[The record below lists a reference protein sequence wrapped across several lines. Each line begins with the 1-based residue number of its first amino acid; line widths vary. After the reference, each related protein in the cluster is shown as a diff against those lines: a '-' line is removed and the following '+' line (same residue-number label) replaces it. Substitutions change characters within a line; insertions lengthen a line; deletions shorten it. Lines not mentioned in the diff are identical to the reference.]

1 MQTLT
6 LNQFWQK
13 STKSFVAE
21 VSELKESNF
30 IYKRESFIG
39 VNSKTNTELTFKFVS
54 LDTDGSGEDI
64 YGFRYEG
71 ITTDNKVVKV
81 LFIND

>member
-21 VSELKESNF
+21 VSELKESSF
-30 IYKRESFIG
+30 IYRKESFIG
-39 VNSKTNTELTFKFVS
+39 LNSKTNTQLTFKFVS
-54 LDTDGSGEDI
+54 VDTDGEDI

-71 ITTDNKVVKV
+71 VTNDNKVVKV